1 MGQTMG
7 DFPAGA
13 RIAPVARY
21 SAVGAVARQLL
32 DYLTSGNFAV
42 GTRLPPERALATSRG
57 RSKILPA

>member
-1 MGQTMG
+1 MAQTMG

-32 DYLTSGNFAV
+32 DHLTSGNFAV
-42 GTRLPPERALATSRG
+42 GTRLPRERALATSRG
-57 RSKILPA
+57 RSKIHPA